1 MPSLE
6 EQLVSWVEELKPED
20 EVKVEII
27 YPENYVQYNIST
39 MQKFAQAAMCR
50 CKAAAL
56 LEKDEEEFMLHGIT
70 VLQMYSLESILK
82 KYGIILTH
90 EWIEINGESQP
101 YFYADVTRLRERLEE
116 EFGGLYDS

>member
-6 EQLVSWVEELKPED
+6 EQLVSWVEELKPDD
-20 EVKVEII
+20 EVKVEILF
-27 YPENYVQYNIST
+27 PKEYVQYNVST
-39 MQKFAQAAMCR
+39 MQRFAQAAMCR

-56 LEKDEEEFMLHGIT
+56 LGKDEEEFVLYGIT
-70 VLQMYSLESILK
+70 VLQIYSLESILK

-90 EWIEINGESQP
+90 EWITVNGKSQP
-101 YFYADVTRLRERLEE
+101 YFYADVTRLRDRLEE